1 MLLIYTFYFKS
12 EYSAYFWF
20 RSFKK
25 SLLIAI
31 AVSTSPMTIPFALVS
46 IVIIV
51 FILAHTTGCHRR
63 LFFIHDCNMERTLEE
78 QVLIAD

>member
-63 LFFIHDCNMERTLEE
+63 RLGYT
-78 QVLIAD
+78 QLILIIDDLDLLS